1 MDVVL
6 DILNAD
12 SLAITPEFLKLIAV
26 LSEVKYSRG
35 MVQNTPLISQDL
47 IIEAPHKV

>member
-26 LSEVKYSRG
+26 LSEL
-35 MVQNTPLISQDL
+35 NTHGVWYRIRL
-47 IIEAPHKV
+47 